1 MPYVIEAHVG
11 CKRADKR
18 SDSGLG
24 FSLTIN
30 KSASPVE
37 MLGGFDG
44 DKFNMRGCGLRL
56 SFKVP
61 AGIYSITLSI
71 ITVNLQLT
79 SDGKAPALGP
89 YADDIAEV
97 IEGAMRQ
104 AHRVMERPDQGM
116 SIKEAAYLS
125 FPNAYEEASG
135 GKAFSPSSRQVFYAA
150 RPRVLELTGKDTIDS
165 KYITQTL
172 LPNFETEHP
181 ELTQEWDVTYD
192 ARGNL
197 IEPHTG
203 VQVGLGT
210 LEVRD
215 YLEDRPALGPAIALV
230 DNSRR
235 HTVGPENRYRT
246 VLFVEKEG
254 FHRQIQQAQIQER
267 FDVMLMSTKG
277 MSVVAARRLLDDL
290 AARVKAGRIDRVL
303 VAHDFD
309 ISGFGIFSTLGT
321 DSRRYTFSARL
332 PLIDIGLRLTDIREM
347 NLESEPVAI

>member
-1 MPYVIEAHVG
+1 M
-11 CKRADKR
+11 K
-18 SDSGLG
+18 
-24 FSLTIN
+24 
-30 KSASPVE
+30 
-37 MLGGFDG
+37 
-44 DKFNMRGCGLRL
+44 L
-56 SFKVP
+56 SIKVP
-61 AGIYSITLSI
+61 SGIYSIALSI
-71 ITVNLQLT
+71 ITPNLQLT

-89 YADDIAEV
+89 YANDIAEI
-97 IEGAMRQ
+97 IEAAMRQ
-104 AHRVMERPDQGM
+104 AHRVMERPDRGM

-125 FPNAYEEASG
+125 FPMAYEEASG
-135 GKAFSPSSRQVFYAA
+135 GKALSPSARQVFYAA
-150 RPRVLELTGKDTIDS
+150 RPRILELTGKDTIDS

-181 ELTQEWDVTYD
+181 ELTQGWDVTYD

-254 FHRQIQQAQIQER
+254 FHRQIQQAQI
-267 FDVMLMSTKG
+267 
-277 MSVVAARRLLDDL
+277 
-290 AARVKAGRIDRVL
+290 
-303 VAHDFD
+303 
-309 ISGFGIFSTLGT
+309 
-321 DSRRYTFSARL
+321 
-332 PLIDIGLRLTDIREM
+332 
-347 NLESEPVAI
+347 